1 MEGTIDR
8 DILYF
13 TDDSFSFYL
22 ILGEPTLLVDSGLLS
37 RVDTLDGFLR
47 RALGSPSRV
56 DLLLLTHSHYDHCG
70 GIPYLLSQNPDM
82 KVISS
87 RRTAEIFSK
96 PKAQEFISRLSHDGS
111 EAISPWGD
119 YSKLTVH
126 RVVGEG
132 ERVQTSQGPLRILE
146 TPGHTRCSI
155 SFYLEERGILFCGDS
170 AGLVDRRGREKP
182 LFFSSLQEYV
192 SSLAK
197 LRSLEIESLG
207 LPHNLFFGGGSVSR
221 YLDGAREAACRVGEI
236 LFQRIRQG
244 WSDERILEE
253 YLGREYPYESAI
265 DQAESTWKMNLLSL
279 VAVARKELPSQ

>member
-87 RRTAEIFSK
+87 RRTAE
-96 PKAQEFISRLSHDGS
+96 PRRLRSDLPLGRLF
-111 EAISPWGD
+111 EAHGP
-119 YSKLTVH
+119 
-126 RVVGEG
+126 
-132 ERVQTSQGPLRILE
+132 QG
-146 TPGHTRCSI
+146 GW
-155 SFYLEERGILFCGDS
+155 
-170 AGLVDRRGREKP
+170 RRGECADLSRP
-182 LFFSSLQEYV
+182 SPDSGDPRPHTLFHL
-192 SSLAK
+192 L
-197 LRSLEIESLG
+197 L
-207 LPHNLFFGGGSVSR
+207 
-221 YLDGAREAACRVGEI
+221 
-236 LFQRIRQG
+236 
-244 WSDERILEE
+244 
-253 YLGREYPYESAI
+253 LGREGNP
-265 DQAESTWKMNLLSL
+265 LL
-279 VAVARKELPSQ
+279 R